1 MTAVEVQ
8 LAEVKEELG
17 RKFASLKVNVEK
29 GELQYKK
36 CEILQVNVQ
45 YFVILT
51 FKSFFLLIT

>member
-1 MTAVEVQ
+1 MEVQ